1 MEILHI
7 ENYTEARFNTAI
19 ALGNFDGV
27 HVGHQALIK
36 KMTDKAKVMGLRSSV
51 LLFENHTKAFLDG
64 TGPSLISSVE
74 QKNDLISHFGVET
87 IYTMKFDESVMKLT
101 PEEFVVEILVNRLNV
116 KAIVVGYDYRFGNK
130 ASGDSKLLKE
140 LGSNYNIDVEVLHPV
155 IIKDEVV
162 SSTRIRSLIKEGEL
176 EHVKLLLNRD
186 YSIRGKVV
194 SGKKIG
200 NKLGFPTANIEPVIN
215 YVIPKLGV
223 YSTEVIIDGKKYLS
237 ATSVGYNPTFEES
250 TIKIETHI
258 IDFKEDIYNKE
269 IELIFIE
276 YLRNEI
282 KFSDLGSLVEQIS
295 IDIARVKSRR

>member
-1 MEILHI
+1 
-7 ENYTEARFNTAI
+7 
-19 ALGNFDGV
+19 
-27 HVGHQALIK
+27 
-36 KMTDKAKVMGLRSSV
+36 
-51 LLFENHTKAFLDG
+51 
-64 TGPSLISSVE
+64 
-74 QKNDLISHFGVET
+74 
-87 IYTMKFDESVMKLT
+87 
-101 PEEFVVEILVNRLNV
+101 
-116 KAIVVGYDYRFGNK
+116 
-130 ASGDSKLLKE
+130 SGDSKLLKE

-155 IIKDEVV
+155 IINDEVV

-269 IELIFIE
+269 IE
-276 YLRNEI
+276 
-282 KFSDLGSLVEQIS
+282 
-295 IDIARVKSRR
+295 

>member
-7 ENYTEARFNTAI
+7 ENYTETRFDTAI

-36 KMTDKAKVMGLRSSV
+36 RMIDKARFTGLRSSI

-64 TGPSLISSVE
+64 TGPALISSSK
-74 QKNDLISHFGVET
+74 QKNDLISNLGVET
-87 IYTMKFDESVMKLT
+87 IYAMKFDENVMKLT
-101 PEEFVVEILVNRLNV
+101 PEEFIVEILVKRLNV

-130 ASGDSKLLKE
+130 ASGDSNLLKE
-140 LGSNYNIDVEVLHPV
+140 LGSIYNIDVEILHPV
-155 IIKDEVV
+155 IINDEVV
-162 SSTRIRSLIKEGEL
+162 SSTRIRNLIKEGKL
-176 EHVKLLLNRD
+176 EDVKLLLNRE
-186 YSIRGKVV
+186 YSIKGKVV
-194 SGKKIG
+194 PGKKIG
-200 NKLGFPTANIEPVIN
+200 NKLGFPTANIEPDIN

-223 YSTEVIIDGKKYLS
+223 YSTEVIIDDKKYLS
-237 ATSVGYNPTFEES
+237 ATSVGYNPTFEEA

-258 IDFKEDIYNKE
+258 IDFKDDIYNKE

-282 KFSDLGSLVEQIS
+282 KFSTIDSLVEQIS
-295 IDIARVKSRR
+295 IDIAKVKSR